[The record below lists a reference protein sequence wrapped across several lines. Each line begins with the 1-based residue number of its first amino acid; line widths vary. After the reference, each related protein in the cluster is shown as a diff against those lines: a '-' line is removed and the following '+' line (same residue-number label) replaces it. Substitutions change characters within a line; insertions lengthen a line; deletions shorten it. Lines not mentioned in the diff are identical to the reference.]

1 MRDPTLLI
9 QTPRLDLHL
18 ISVDDLLVLDC
29 DPTNVEIFKD
39 KAFTNPHAVL
49 QTGPSPV
56 RYRAPQVREN
66 PELNIWFIRWI
77 VEKETQQIVGSISFH
92 GPPNEQGMLEVG
104 LGIAET
110 SQGKGFAKEALLGF
124 WSWALN
130 QEDVRIFRYTVSAK
144 NLASMALIKFFEFT
158 HVGQQ
163 IDEEDG
169 PEEIFEMSCKEFADK
184 IPYFKSKLVS

>member
-1 MRDPTLLI
+1 MLI

-18 ISVDDLLVLDC
+18 ISIDDLLALDA
-29 DPTNVEIFKD
+29 DPTNSDLFKNQT
-39 KAFTNPHAVL
+39 FTNPYNVL
-49 QTGPSPV
+49 QIGPSPV

-77 VEKETQQIVGSISFH
+77 VERETQRVVGSISFH
-92 GPPNEQGMLEVG
+92 GPPDEQGMIEVG

-110 SQGKGFAKEALLGF
+110 SQGKGYAKEALLGF
-124 WSWALN
+124 WDWALN
-130 QEDVRIFRYTVSAK
+130 QENVRIFRYTVSAS
-144 NLASMALIKFFEFT
+144 NTASMAIIKFFEFT

-184 IPYFKSKLVS
+184 LPYFKSKLVS